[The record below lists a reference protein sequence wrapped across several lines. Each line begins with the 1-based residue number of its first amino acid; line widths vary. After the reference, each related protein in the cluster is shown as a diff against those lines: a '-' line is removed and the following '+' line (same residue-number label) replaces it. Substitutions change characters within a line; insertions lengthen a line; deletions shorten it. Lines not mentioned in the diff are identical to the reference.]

1 MMGYNPRIV
10 RMAINT
16 LREDNYIEYTDA
28 SISGELVFGEDPET
42 LLLAKEKAEEKANAF
57 NSLSD
62 EAKQV
67 INLVLNAPAEVL
79 SVISS
84 RKRHNITKKR
94 IADMLQRQ
102 WKDRRSVNNVIRE
115 VEKYA
120 SLI

>member
-1 MMGYNPRIV
+1 
-10 RMAINT
+10 
-16 LREDNYIEYTDA
+16 
-28 SISGELVFGEDPET
+28 
-42 LLLAKEKAEEKANAF
+42 LLLAKEKAEEKANTF